1 MQGAIIG
8 PANHR
13 SQMGHLN
20 QNLIGKKTTRK
31 LSPFVSKK
39 VTFQSSFQSSVEGG
53 GMLGPKIGRKGS
65 DFPKS
70 RSQSRPVSAPFCA
83 RSAMY

>member
-39 VTFQSSFQSSVEGG
+39 VTFQSSLQSSIGEGG
-53 GMLGPKIGRKGS
+53 GLGAKIGKKGS
-65 DFPKS
+65 AFSEVPE
-70 RSQSRPVSAPFCA
+70 PI
-83 RSAMY
+83 